1 MLALPQ
7 AADAHQSLASLRLS
21 QGRKEEAGAYLQ
33 SVLAILSD
41 TRLECL
47 PSIDFRLQT
56 SKLLL
61 EVGQV
66 ADAIRLL
73 RGVQKEKDYLA
84 ELWYLLCFA
93 HRLKGDEEAVHEV
106 RESLVQKYKY

>member
-1 MLALPQ
+1 
-7 AADAHQSLASLRLS
+7 
-21 QGRKEEAGAYLQ
+21 
-33 SVLAILSD
+33 
-41 TRLECL
+41 
-47 PSIDFRLQT
+47 
-56 SKLLL
+56 
-61 EVGQV
+61 VGQV